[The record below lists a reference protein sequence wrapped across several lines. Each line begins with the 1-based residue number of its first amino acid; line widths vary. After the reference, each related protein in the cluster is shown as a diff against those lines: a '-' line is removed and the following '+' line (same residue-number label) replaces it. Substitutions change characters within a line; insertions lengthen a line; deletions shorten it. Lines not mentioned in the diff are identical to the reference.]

1 MPSLKKELHLTRFQ
15 VQWRSKW
22 KTIWVRYLNLQIL
35 MLDQRKQVLN
45 ITSLQT
51 QLRRPS
57 RWCSHSLLTREM
69 VHSNLLSKET
79 LYIQRKTYFTI
90 LVQELITQLN
100 HKTKWWSVDFKEL
113 SQILELILREPILS
127 DVTLQSCHSETQQQN
142 WVHHQIDIKPILKVT
157 NRKPWSCKQLEP
169 ACLFLK

>member
-1 MPSLKKELHLTRFQ
+1 MKYWINKEGVLLLQLRPVNSFWELITLKNHNLFHQLRPLETQICLVLLVSMWLGHQIMIPLKLLKRQEMPSLKKELHLTLFR

-22 KTIWVRYLNLQIL
+22 KTIWVRYLNLQIQ

-69 VHSNLLSKET
+69 VHLNLLSKET

-100 HKTKWWSVDFKEL
+100 HKTK
-113 SQILELILREPILS
+113 
-127 DVTLQSCHSETQQQN
+127 
-142 WVHHQIDIKPILKVT
+142 
-157 NRKPWSCKQLEP
+157 
-169 ACLFLK
+169 